1 MQDRAIRGMAAKN
14 QIRFFA
20 VDSTNTVKEAA
31 SAHKLSVAATLLLG
45 RMMSASIML
54 GMDLKDE
61 RSSVTLKL
69 DCDGPLA
76 GATVVSR
83 NMGRVKGYVKNT
95 QAELVND
102 SENPQFAIKIGPT
115 VGNGTL
121 SIIKDLNVKQPF
133 TGQVKLISGE
143 IGDDLAY
150 YFLQSEQIPSAVGL
164 GILVNPDLSIR
175 TSGGFIVQL
184 MPFTDDDTIVQLED
198 NIKNM
203 PNISDLLDMGKSIED
218 IVIEFVLK
226 NFDMIITDELEPTF
240 YCDCSKEKFRSGL
253 KLLGK
258 EELIEVLNED
268 GKLETNCRFCNST
281 YTYYE
286 KDLKDIIKELK

>member
-268 GKLETNCRFCNST
+268 GKLETNCQFCNST